1 MYTSGFYNC
10 DGFLSVINHA
20 CSISGHGIS
29 EAPRVRLHAA
39 DPLLSL
45 LQVIIEAVFEETQS
59 HETLSTVS
67 GFSISSTFRII
78 FPTFT
83 ICCCKLYDVK
93 SLDILVVTEDTTT

>member
-59 HETLSTVS
+59 HESLSTVS

-93 SLDILVVTEDTTT
+93 SLDILVVTEDTPT